1 MLCDLRQVAVSG
13 PVPILP
19 PSQGV
24 GEGFGPDRLIDCG
37 PRLAKPPSP
46 NLPGFPS
53 LASWPQDAA
62 PGGTYRF
69 EGVGQGNHGQ
79 EVRDELGAG
88 IPVVE
93 LRVGHQCGPDGCA
106 HELLQTER
114 PQALGQRATWE
125 ETMVLRGSWRP
136 RDGGRAWLPRPLW
149 ASGSYSGP
157 WELEEGIPSRPFLPS
172 SRIILC

>member
-1 MLCDLRQVAVSG
+1 MTSAKWPSLSG

-88 IPVVE
+88 VPVVE

-136 RDGGRAWLPRPLW
+136 RDGVGR
-149 ASGSYSGP
+149 GSLGLSGP
-157 WELEEGIPSRPFLPS
+157 RVPTQGLGSWRKGFPQGPSCPALE
-172 SRIILC
+172 